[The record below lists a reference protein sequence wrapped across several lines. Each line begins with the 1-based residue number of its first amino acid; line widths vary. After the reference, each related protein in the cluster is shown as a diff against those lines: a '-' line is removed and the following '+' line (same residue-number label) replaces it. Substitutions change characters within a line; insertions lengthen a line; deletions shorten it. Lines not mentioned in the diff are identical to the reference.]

1 MEPIAHRQQPSL
13 PIRHR
18 FSTHH
23 VLSESLQAA
32 SPLLSLQDVHRLPVA
47 VVAPRLQDKLSRVLV
62 GGWVGLGA
70 CWRELVSA
78 GGCWWVVMSAG
89 EWR

>member
-1 MEPIAHRQQPSL
+1 M
-13 PIRHR
+13 
-18 FSTHH
+18 
-23 VLSESLQAA
+23 
-32 SPLLSLQDVHRLPVA
+32 LPVA
-47 VVAPRLQDKLSRVLV
+47 VVACRVQDEFSHVHV

-89 EWR
+89 EWG